1 MQHSNQR
8 FASAKQIRERHQ
20 GGGQAACV
28 AVLAISVVIVY
39 HNALRAYFFDDDFQW
54 LVTSWSFH
62 PSQLVAF
69 ASMSHFYRPVI
80 DVYFAVMTPLLG
92 GSPVLFHA
100 ASIALHVGVVLVVF
114 ALASRIYGPAQAGP
128 GESTW
133 GLPSGGPSLYGF
145 VAALFF
151 AVQPSDID
159 AVAWVGALA
168 ETIGALFGCLSLLWF
183 LRWRDGGGRRNRVL
197 SVAAFV
203 LALLTHESS
212 VGFFPVLVL
221 ADWLRRDVKPR
232 PTGRVGR
239 RFTRRHIFLPYA
251 IPLALYLALDLWI
264 NSRNYVVSQGYY
276 TFGFHI
282 VTNARTYI
290 VGLQVGG

>member
-1 MQHSNQR
+1 MEHSNQR
-8 FASAKQIRERHQ
+8 LASAKQIRERHQ
-20 GGGQAACV
+20 VGGQAACV

-100 ASIALHVGVVLVVF
+100 ASIALHIATVLVVF
-114 ALASRIYGPAQAGP
+114 AVASRI
-128 GESTW
+128 
-133 GLPSGGPSLYGF
+133 GGRLYGF

-168 ETIGALFGCLSLLWF
+168 ETVGALFGCLSVLWF
-183 LRWRDGGGRRNRVL
+183 LRWRDTAAQRYRAL
-197 SVAAFV
+197 SVTAFV

-212 VGFFPVLVL
+212 VVFFPVIVL
-221 ADWLRRDVKPR
+221 ADWLICDR
-232 PTGRVGR
+232 PIWRVRKDPPYTTEGGANLSGLR
-239 RFTRRHIFLPYA
+239 AFVPYA
-251 IPLALYLALDLWI
+251 AVLAAYLALDLWI

-276 TFGFHI
+276 TFGFHL
-282 VTNARTYI
+282 VTNALDYI
-290 VGLQVGG
+290 LGL